1 MKMNRHFGML
11 TTLIVLLICSTPVV
25 TDAQLFDGER
35 EGLLLGIGVGYAA
48 IASGGDYEGSAVGF
62 VTSGKIGYG
71 LSDQFS
77 LFLSSAVPQLSPH
90 LGCMYFTDRNSNY
103 YLQGL
108 LGFAG
113 SEEDRHLSI
122 SGGIGYELRDHVSLE
137 LMLGYTRFSD
147 TYTTG
152 INFWTGEVINETS
165 HSNIITIAATFNVH
179 FY

>member
-1 MKMNRHFGML
+1 MKINLRFIL
-11 TTLIVLLICSTPVV
+11 TTLMVFLICGAPLVAS
-25 TDAQLFDGER
+25 AQLFDGER

-48 IASGGDYEGSAVGF
+48 VASGGDYEGSAAGF

-71 LSDQFS
+71 MSDQLS
-77 LFLSSAVPQLSPH
+77 LFLSSAVPHFSPH
-90 LGCMYFTDRNSNY
+90 LGLMYFTDQNSAY

-165 HSNIITIAATFNVH
+165 VTNIITIAATFNVQ

>member
-1 MKMNRHFGML
+1 MKMKLCFSIL
-11 TTLIVLLICSTPVV
+11 AILIVVLSCGTPLVAH
-25 TDAQLFDGER
+25 AQLFDGKH

-48 IASGGDYEGSAVGF
+48 VASGGDYEGSAVGF
-62 VTSGKIGYG
+62 ITSGKIGYG

-77 LFLSSAVPQLSPH
+77 LFLSSAVPQLSLH
-90 LGCMYFTDRNSNY
+90 LGLMYFTDPNSNY

-108 LGFAG
+108 LGFAS

-122 SGGIGYELRDHVSLE
+122 SGGIGYELRDHVSFE

-165 HSNIITIAATFNVH
+165 ETNIITIAATFNVH

>member
-1 MKMNRHFGML
+1 MKMNGRFWIL
-11 TTLIVLLICSTPVV
+11 TTLIVLLICAVPLVAG
-25 TDAQLFDGER
+25 AQLFDGKR
-35 EGLLLGIGVGYAA
+35 EGLLLGIGAGYAA
-48 IASGGDYEGSAVGF
+48 VATGGDYGGSAAGF

-71 LSDQFS
+71 MSDQLS
-77 LFLSSAVPQLSPH
+77 LFLSSAVPQFSPH
-90 LGCMYFTDRNSNY
+90 LGFMYFTDRNSDY

-113 SEEDRHLSI
+113 SEDDRHISI

-165 HSNIITIAATFNVH
+165 VTNIITIAATFNVY

>member
-1 MKMNRHFGML
+1 MTMNLRFIL
-11 TTLIVLLICSTPVV
+11 TTVIVLLICGAPLVV
-25 TDAQLFDGER
+25 SAQLLDGER

-48 IASGGDYEGSAVGF
+48 VASGGDHAGSAVGF

-71 LSDQFS
+71 MSEQLS
-77 LFLSSAVPQLSPH
+77 LFVSSAVPQFSPH
-90 LGCMYFTDRNSNY
+90 LGFMYFTDRRSDY

-113 SEEDRHLSI
+113 SEEDSHLSI
-122 SGGIGYELRDHVSLE
+122 SGGIGYQLRDQVSLE

-147 TYTTG
+147 TYTAG
-152 INFWTGEVINETS
+152 YNLWTDELINETS
-165 HSNIITIAATFNVH
+165 ETNIITIAATFNVH

>member
-1 MKMNRHFGML
+1 MNLRISVL
-11 TTLIVLLICSTPVV
+11 TTLIVLLICGVPLIAT
-25 TDAQLFDGER
+25 AQLFDGER
-35 EGLLLGIGVGYAA
+35 DGLLLGVGVGYAA
-48 IASGGDYEGSAVGF
+48 IASGGDYEGSAAGF
-62 VTSGKIGYG
+62 TASGKFGYG
-71 LSDQFS
+71 LSDQLS
-77 LFLSSAVPQLSPH
+77 LFLSSAVPQFSPH
-90 LGCMYFTDRNSNY
+90 LGLMYFTDRNSNY

-108 LGFAG
+108 LGFSG
-113 SEEDRHLSI
+113 SEEDRHLSV

-165 HSNIITIAATFNVH
+165 VTNIITIAATFNVH